1 MTLQVIGAGLGR
13 TGTMSL
19 KLALEQL
26 GIGRCHHM
34 IEVFAAA
41 EQQVPL
47 WVAAASGRP
56 DWDATLAG
64 FGAVVDYPGCTY
76 WRELAGRYPDAR
88 IILSV
93 RDPDKWF
100 DSVSETIFSPAM
112 LGRMLDSPMRD
123 FFMGNV
129 VGSFFDHIGDRAW
142 MTGYFRRWNEAVI
155 EAVAPE
161 RLLVFEAADGWE
173 PLCAFL
179 GVPVPDAPYPRVN
192 SRDEMRARLVT
203 PDDGSKSL
211 QDHARERIEQMR
223 RPPGEAGTAGG

>member
-19 KLALEQL
+19 KVALEQL

-34 IEVFAAA
+34 IEVFAAS
-41 EQQVPL
+41 EQAPL
-47 WVAAASGRP
+47 WLAAADGRP
-56 DWDATLAG
+56 DWEAIFGG
-64 FGAVVDYPGCTY
+64 FAAAVDYPACTH
-76 WRELAGRYPDAR
+76 WRELAGHYPDAC
-88 IILSV
+88 IILSL

-100 DSVSETIFSPAM
+100 DSVSETIFSAGM

-129 VGSFFDHIGDRAW
+129 VGTFLDHIDDRAW
-142 MTGYFRRWNEAVI
+142 MTAYFRRWNQDVI
-155 EAVAPE
+155 ASVPPE
-161 RLLVFEAADGWE
+161 RLLVFEASQGWE

-192 SRDEMRARLVT
+192 SREEM
-203 PDDGSKSL
+203 
-211 QDHARERIEQMR
+211 HARMASAPQPETDLQQIARDRIAQMR
-223 RPPGEAGTAGG
+223 Q

>member
-1 MTLQVIGAGLGR
+1 MSLQVIGAGLGR
-13 TGTMSL
+13 TGTLSL
-19 KLALEQL
+19 KVALEQL

-34 IEVFAAA
+34 IEVFAAS
-41 EQQVPL
+41 EQAPL
-47 WVAAASGRP
+47 WVAAANGRP
-56 DWDATLAG
+56 DWDAIFAG
-64 FGAVVDYPGCTY
+64 FSAVVDYPGCTY
-76 WRELAGRYPDAR
+76 WRELAGYYPDAR

-100 DSVSETIFSPAM
+100 DSVSETIFSAAM
-112 LGRMLDSPMRD
+112 LGRMLDSPMRE

-129 VGSFFDHIGDRAW
+129 VGTFFDHIGDRAW

-173 PLCAFL
+173 PWCAFL

-192 SRDEMRARLVT
+192 SREEMQARLASDHPPGT
-203 PDDGSKSL
+203 DL
-211 QDHARERIEQMR
+211 QQMARDRIAQMR
-223 RPPGEAGTAGG
+223 Q